1 MIYFAQK
8 EREDYEVVIEDGK
21 FLYKKSGQILD
32 TSCGPR
38 DAKWIFVL
46 STSKSLYVGQVN
58 IHMPSYWKKKSP
70 LSLRFFSSPCNIT
83 LQCHVQKRKGTFQHS
98 SFLAGGAT
106 SAAGRL
112 VVENGTLKVLL
123 LAIYNLSLYSVQ
135 VDLLFFFKKSHAS
148 VQFIRWHIDPICYVC
163 VTGHLAAQRSLP
175 PDGGELP
182 GVPELPQGQHGRSNQ
197 R

>member
-1 MIYFAQK
+1 
-8 EREDYEVVIEDGK
+8 VIEDGK

-46 STSKSLYVGQVN
+46 STSKSLYVGQ
-58 IHMPSYWKKKSP
+58 
-70 LSLRFFSSPCNIT
+70 
-83 LQCHVQKRKGTFQHS
+83 KRKGTFQHS

-123 LAIYNLSLYSVQ
+123 LAIYKLSLYSVQ

>member
-1 MIYFAQK
+1 M
-8 EREDYEVVIEDGK
+8 
-21 FLYKKSGQILD
+21 
-32 TSCGPR
+32 
-38 DAKWIFVL
+38 
-46 STSKSLYVGQVN
+46 
-58 IHMPSYWKKKSP
+58 
-70 LSLRFFSSPCNIT
+70 CNIL

-123 LAIYNLSLYSVQ
+123 LAISNLSLYSVQ

-148 VQFIRWHIDPICYVC
+148 VPFIRWHTDPICYVC
-163 VTGHLAAQRSLP
+163 VTGYLAAQRSLP
-175 PDGGELP
+175 PDRGELP

>member
-58 IHMPSYWKKKSP
+58 IHIPSFEEKKS
-70 LSLRFFSSPCNIT
+70 LLCLRIFSSMCNIL
-83 LQCHVQKRKGTFQHS
+83 LQCHVQKRKGRFQHS

-112 VVENGTLKVLL
+112 VVENGTLKVLRL
-123 LAIYNLSLYSVQ
+123 SIYNLSLYSPQ
-135 VDLLFFFKKSHAS
+135 VAVLFFFRK
-148 VQFIRWHIDPICYVC
+148 PCVC
-163 VTGHLAAQRSLP
+163 PVH
-175 PDGGELP
+175 
-182 GVPELPQGQHGRSNQ
+182 
-197 R
+197 